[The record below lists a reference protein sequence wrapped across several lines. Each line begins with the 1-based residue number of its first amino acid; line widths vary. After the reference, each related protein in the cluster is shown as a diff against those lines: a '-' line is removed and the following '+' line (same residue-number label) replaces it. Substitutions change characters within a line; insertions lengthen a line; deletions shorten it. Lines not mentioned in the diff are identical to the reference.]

1 MNPIDKTTEQA
12 VAAPAQA
19 APVQAETP
27 TVSKIRAM
35 DIFGLDTN
43 PKETIAKEIEKRS
56 EKAKDQYDTIV
67 DLDETTM
74 KVFKPEKPTKVMKKD
89 PETGKLVDKE
99 EPKTEEVKTEEV
111 KAEEVK
117 SEEPTTEEVKSEEEI
132 DATKVEAKTEEVK
145 EEPKTEEVK
154 SEEVKEDGDGQVQ
167 EVTTGL
173 QDLDENTLYTYADI
187 TGDYGQLTEEQQAK
201 FFKWRAD
208 KDKNILDSHLEKIVQ
223 EAQILGQEITE
234 EEWDTVLQGGSD
246 AVEAVQ
252 KILGRN
258 TGVAVTLAARN
269 LIPQFT
275 KQLSMISSLV
285 QPLVQ
290 EKIAVEQAVASYE
303 FFNSY
308 PQLSGEMELP
318 NNQGKISFAQAAR
331 QAAQELQSDPKL
343 QVKTK
348 KEYYDKVAKKTVE
361 NLAKYGIKIT
371 LQQAQQGVKQPAPV
385 AQAPVQPAIQAPVQP
400 APVVPP
406 TPVITTK
413 QAPIRV
419 NPPGTTST
427 VASIGTSRAG
437 KKGIAASLL

>member
-1 MNPIDKTTEQA
+1 MNLEDKTTEQSVAPVA
-12 VAAPAQA
+12 VAT
-19 APVQAETP
+19 VQAETP

-56 EKAKDQYDTIV
+56 EKLNDIYDDVVT
-67 DLDETTM
+67 LDESKM
-74 KVFKPEKPTKVMKKD
+74 KVFQAEEPIKVMTKD
-89 PETGKLVDKE
+89 PETGKLVEKKEAKTEETKTEAVKVE
-99 EPKTEEVKTEEV
+99 EPTTEEVKTEEV
-111 KAEEVK
+111 KSEEVK
-117 SEEPTTEEVKSEEEI
+117 PEETKTEEVKSEE
-132 DATKVEAKTEEVK
+132 VKT
-145 EEPKTEEVK
+145 
-154 SEEVKEDGDGQVQ
+154 EEVKEDGDGQVQ
-167 EVTTGL
+167 EVATGL

-187 TGDYGQLTEEQQAK
+187 TGDYNQLTEEQQTK
-201 FFKWRAD
+201 FFKWRTD

-223 EAQILGQEITE
+223 EAQVLGQEITE
-234 EEWDTVLQGGSD
+234 EEWDTVLQGGSE
-246 AVEAVQ
+246 AVDAVQ

-308 PQLSGEMELP
+308 PQLSGEMDLP
-318 NNQGKISFAQAAR
+318 NNQGKISFAQAAK

-361 NLAKYGIKIT
+361 NLAKFGIKIT

-385 AQAPVQPAIQAPVQP
+385 AQAPVQPVVQAPV
-400 APVVPP
+400 ATPP
-406 TPVITTK
+406 IATK
-413 QAPIRV
+413 PTPIRV
-419 NPPGTTST
+419 NPPGSTST
-427 VASIGTSRAG
+427 VTSMSAGRTG
-437 KKGIAASLL
+437 KKGIAATLL

>member
-1 MNPIDKTTEQA
+1 MNLVDKTTEQS
-12 VAAPAQA
+12 VAPVEVAT
-19 APVQAETP
+19 VQAETP

-56 EKAKDQYDTIV
+56 EKANSQYDTII
-67 DLDETTM
+67 DLDESTM
-74 KVFKPEKPTKVMKKD
+74 KVFQPEKPTKVMTKD

-99 EPKTEEVKTEEV
+99 EPKTEEVKS
-111 KAEEVK
+111 EEVK
-117 SEEPTTEEVKSEEEI
+117 SEKPTTEEVKTEEVKTEEVKTEKV
-132 DATKVEAKTEEVK
+132 DDTKVEAKTEEV
-145 EEPKTEEVK
+145 KTEEVK

-167 EVTTGL
+167 EVSTGL

-201 FFKWRAD
+201 FFQWRTD

-223 EAQILGQEITE
+223 EAQVLGQEITE

-246 AVEAVQ
+246 AVDAVQ
-252 KILGRN
+252 RILGRN

-308 PQLSGEMELP
+308 PQLSGEMDLP
-318 NNQGKISFAQAAR
+318 NNQGKISFAQAAK

-385 AQAPVQPAIQAPVQP
+385 VQAPVQPVVQAPVP
-400 APVVPP
+400 APVVP

-413 QAPIRV
+413 QSPIRV

-427 VASIGTSRAG
+427 VASIGSSRGG
-437 KKGIAASLL
+437 KRGIAASLL